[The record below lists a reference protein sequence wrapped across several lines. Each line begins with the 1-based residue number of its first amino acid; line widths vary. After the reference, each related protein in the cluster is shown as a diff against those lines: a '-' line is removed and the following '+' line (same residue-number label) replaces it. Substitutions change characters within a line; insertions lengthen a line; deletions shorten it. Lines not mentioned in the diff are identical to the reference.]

1 MSLPKRPEHAMPNTL
16 SNTIPTPVT
25 RRHALQFLLAAT
37 AAWAAPLAWAQSA
50 RTGQSDGRLVV
61 VFLRGAYDGLSA
73 LVPHGDANYYAL
85 RPSIAL
91 PRPDGTAQTTLRL
104 DDTFGLH
111 PALAPLMPLW
121 KQGVLCA
128 LPAAGSPD
136 PTRSHF
142 DAQHHWEIGIPGKSS
157 NAAGW
162 MNTLA
167 GSLASL
173 KAVAPEDT
181 AQAAIKSI
189 AIGVGE
195 ANPQILSGSAPVQLV
210 AKGQAATRQGA
221 VGDERTRD
229 AVMRLYG
236 GQDDLSKAFRAGAD
250 SRMQTAKTLSDAM
263 AEPAMGDNEMGK
275 EMGKDMTREMQAANN
290 GAGTA
295 QGLLLDAQHLGTL
308 MRQDRRLRLGF
319 LSAGGWDTH
328 ANQGNV
334 TGSLANNL
342 GNLAGTL
349 VQLRRDFSQ
358 ANDVVVVCS
367 EFGRTS
373 AENGTRGTDHGHGNA
388 MWIMGNK
395 VNGGRWH
402 GGWTGLAQGNLHENR
417 DLPVHNDFRG
427 VFAQVL
433 HSTQGLA
440 AADIDALFP
449 GFTWDRSLDGM
460 LRA

>member
-1 MSLPKRPEHAMPNTL
+1 MLNTAT
-16 SNTIPTPVT
+16 NTNTSPVN
-25 RRHALQFLLAAT
+25 RRHALQSLLATT
-37 AAWAAPLAWAQSA
+37 AAWAAPMAWAQSA
-50 RTGQSDGRLVV
+50 RTGPSDGRLVV

-73 LVPHGDANYYAL
+73 LVPHGDANYYAI

-91 PRPDGTAQTTLRL
+91 PRPDGAGQTTLML
-104 DDTFGLH
+104 DNTFGLH

-121 KQGVLCA
+121 RQGVLTA

-142 DAQHHWEIGIPGKSS
+142 DAQHQWEIGTPGKSS

-167 GSLASL
+167 SF
-173 KAVAPEDT
+173 KAVAPENNAQT
-181 AQAAIKSI
+181 ASKSI
-189 AIGVGE
+189 ANSMAIGVGE
-195 ANPQILSGSAPVQLV
+195 ANPQILAGSAPVQLV
-210 AKGQAATRQGA
+210 AKGQAATRQGT

-229 AVMRLYG
+229 AVMRLYA

-263 AEPAMGDNEMGK
+263 AEPAMAGNAMGG
-275 EMGKDMTREMQAANN
+275 EASKDMSREMQAANN

-328 ANQGNV
+328 ANQGSV
-334 TGSLANNL
+334 TGALANNL
-342 GNLAGTL
+342 GNLAATL

-358 ANDVVVVCS
+358 TNDIVVVCS

-388 MWIMGNK
+388 MWILGNR
-395 VNGGRWH
+395 VNGGRVH
-402 GGWTGLAQGNLHENR
+402 GGWTGLAAGNLHESR

-433 HSTQGLA
+433 RSTQGLSVGQ
-440 AADIDALFP
+440 IDALFP
-449 GFTWDRSLDGM
+449 GFAWDASLDGM

>member
-1 MSLPKRPEHAMPNTL
+1 MPYH
-16 SNTIPTPVT
+16 SNSTELN
-25 RRHALQFLLAAT
+25 RRHVLQALLGAS
-37 AAWAAPLAWAQSA
+37 AAWAAPMALAQNA
-50 RTGQSDGRLVV
+50 RVAQSDGRLIV

-73 LVPHGDANYYAL
+73 LVPHGDTHYYAL

-91 PRPDGTAQTTLRL
+91 PRPDGTAQTTLLL

-121 KQGVLCA
+121 KQGVLSA

-167 GSLASL
+167 GTLSGNFAGF
-173 KAVAPEDT
+173 KAVTPDST
-181 AQAAIKSI
+181 AHTAIKSI

-229 AVMRLYG
+229 AVMRLYA

-250 SRMQTAKTLSDAM
+250 SRMQTAKTLNNAMAESAM
-263 AEPAMGDNEMGK
+263 AEPAMGGSEMEKNGPSI
-275 EMGKDMTREMQAANN
+275 GPDMSREMQAANN

-328 ANQGNV
+328 ANQGSV
-334 TGSLANNL
+334 TGALANNL
-342 GNLAGTL
+342 GNLAATL

-358 ANDVVVVCS
+358 TNDVVVVCS

-388 MWIMGNK
+388 MWIMGNR

-417 DLPVHNDFRG
+417 DLPLHNDFRG

-440 AADIDALFP
+440 AADIDTLFP
-449 GFTWDRSLDGM
+449 GFAWDRSLDGM

>member
-1 MSLPKRPEHAMPNTL
+1 MP
-16 SNTIPTPVT
+16 SNPHSTELK
-25 RRHALQFLLAAT
+25 RRHVLQALLGAS
-37 AAWAAPLAWAQSA
+37 AAWAAPMAFAQNA
-50 RTGQSDGRLVV
+50 REAQSDGRLIV

-91 PRPDGTAQTTLRL
+91 PRPDGTVQTTLRL
-104 DDTFGLH
+104 DDAFGLH

-121 KQGVLCA
+121 KQGVLSA

-136 PTRSHF
+136 STRSHF
-142 DAQHHWEIGIPGKSS
+142 DAQHHWEIGVPGKSS

-167 GSLASL
+167 GTLSGNFAGF
-173 KAVAPEDT
+173 KPVAPDST
-181 AQAAIKSI
+181 AQAATKSI

-229 AVMRLYG
+229 AVMRLYA

-250 SRMQTAKTLSDAM
+250 SRMQTAKTLSEAI
-263 AEPAMGDNEMGK
+263 GGNEI
-275 EMGKDMTREMQAANN
+275 GKDISREMQAANN

-295 QGLLLDAQHLGTL
+295 QGLPLDAQHLGTL

-328 ANQGNV
+328 ANQGSV

-342 GNLAGTL
+342 GNLAATL

-358 ANDVVVVCS
+358 TNDVVVVCS

-395 VNGGRWH
+395 VNGGRMH

-433 HSTQGLA
+433 RSTQGLT
-440 AADIDALFP
+440 AADIDTLFP
-449 GFTWDRSLDGM
+449 GFAWDRSLDGM